1 VSLESTV
8 SNGLVSSYEKLLP
21 LLQLS
26 FDINKITVGTG
37 TRAVVAV
44 KAHLTTDELSEMA
57 AFLLNNL
64 EVSSVI

>member
-8 SNGLVSSYEKLLP
+8 SNGLVTSYDKLLP

-26 FDINKITVGTG
+26 FDNNKINVGTE
-37 TRAVVAV
+37 TAAVVAM

-57 AFLLNNL
+57 SFLLNN
-64 EVSSVI
+64 VQVTSAT